1 MEPASKL
8 ATLWMVR
15 ARFNPNWALK
25 LGCHRLSKSSLDF
38 FKSSLDFFKTRV
50 VFSKSSLLLNEYRHL
65 LNLTTNLGLRTLEGK
80 GPER

>member
-1 MEPASKL
+1 
-8 ATLWMVR
+8 MVR

-38 FKSSLDFFKTRV
+38 FKSSLDFFKNSLDFFKTRV

-80 GPER
+80 GPGR